1 METNNNWKTQF
12 LMIGT
17 LAGAIVGAATAY
29 LMIRTAEENESGPPQ
44 ITTGDAL
51 KTSLN
56 LISIIR
62 TIAALGDG
70 R

>member
-1 METNNNWKTQF
+1 MEDNSWKKQF
-12 LMIGT
+12 LVIGA
-17 LAGAIVGAATAY
+17 LAGAVVGVGTAY

-56 LISIIR
+56 VIGIVR
-62 TIAALGDG
+62 AIAALGNG